1 MFHSRTRHP
10 LLFSPGPQVLFV
22 CTANVLDTIPAPLL
36 DRMEVIRLVGYITD
50 EKMHIAR
57 EYLEPAAQ
65 KGAGVREGQVEV
77 SESALLA
84 LAEEYCREAGVRS
97 LQKHIE
103 KIYRKVG
110 RQPSLK
116 FFDII
121 DHGSWH

>member
-1 MFHSRTRHP
+1 M
-10 LLFSPGPQVLFV
+10 LFV

-65 KGAGVREGQVEV
+65 KGAGVSEGQVEV

-110 RQPSLK
+110 RQPALVCS
-116 FFDII
+116 DII
-121 DHGSWH
+121 DHGSWR